1 MFSAEQTSLAADTR
15 ATLQTHC
22 LNCHSTKEQ
31 KRDLDLEA
39 SNIQKQPHIWE
50 NVLEQIDM
58 GEMVPKKEKQLTSAE
73 KKQLTDCVRGTL
85 DQIALANAGEPR
97 SVVLRRLSNMECT

>member
-1 MFSAEQTSLAADTR
+1 LFSAEQPSLAADTR

-31 KRDLDLEA
+31 KLDLDLEA

-58 GEMVPKKEKQLTSAE
+58 GEMAPKKE
-73 KKQLTDCVRGTL
+73 KQLTDCVRGTL

-97 SVVLRRLSNMECT
+97 SVVLRRLSNMEYT